1 MPPLI
6 PVVLTHGRTR
16 IDTRF
21 QDLLQLPD
29 ALRDALTPLVPHFS
43 VVHVDLSRMS
53 DERIARASATEL
65 VRATLLMFRGGRA
78 MPVAQA
84 LRLHIGV
91 FRALEAGNQLAAIEL
106 LMRYALSIAAV
117 SEHES
122 ILDVVEQIG
131 PRTKDTT
138 MVSIAEKLFQD
149 GRERGLAEGLAR
161 GREEGREEGRARGR
175 AEALRRTFLRML
187 QLKFGTPD
195 ASRVARVERAS
206 SDELERWIDRL
217 LTADTVDD
225 ALAD

>member
-175 AEALRRTFLRML
+175 GGRLLARHQPAPALRPPKRR
-187 QLKFGTPD
+187 
-195 ASRVARVERAS
+195 SRR
-206 SDELERWIDRL
+206 
-217 LTADTVDD
+217 
-225 ALAD
+225 